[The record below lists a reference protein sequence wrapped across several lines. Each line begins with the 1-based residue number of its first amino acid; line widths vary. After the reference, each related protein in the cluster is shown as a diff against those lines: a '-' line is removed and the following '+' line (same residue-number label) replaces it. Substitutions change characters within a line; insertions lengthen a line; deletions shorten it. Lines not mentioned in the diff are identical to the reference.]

1 MPMKTGKELIKQY
14 CDNILHYEGTL
25 EYGSV
30 RTLGD
35 IKREVDKLYTQAE
48 YDEAV
53 KAAKIEGYLRG
64 MLDSGIPDMDVD
76 KRLRRYIEE
85 IDNG

>member
-1 MPMKTGKELIKQY
+1 MKTGKKLIKEY
-14 CDNILHYEGTL
+14 CDNILYYEGTL

-48 YDEAV
+48 YDAAV
-53 KAAKIEGYLRG
+53 KTAFISGMLTIDADIEDAKRTAEGYIKEL
-64 MLDSGIPDMDVD
+64 
-76 KRLRRYIEE
+76 K
-85 IDNG
+85 NG